1 MICSI
6 CDEQLEIP
14 DDAVMLSGGQNPVYR
29 FPDGRIHSFSKQ
41 NLQSEARKMVGH
53 NRHYRTKPNP
63 KCRFCNPPQVEAPEV
78 EIPQVKTPEIPE
90 VPVKSELEMKIM
102 ELQSRLRGE
111 HANPTTDD

>member
-14 DDAVMLSGGQNPVYR
+14 DEAEMLSGGQNPVYR

-41 NLQSEARKMVGH
+41 HHENTARKMVGH
-53 NRHYRTKPNP
+53 NRDHRTKPNP
-63 KCRFCNPPQVEAPEV
+63 KCRLCNPPQAEVETTPV
-78 EIPQVKTPEIPE
+78 EIPQLTPE